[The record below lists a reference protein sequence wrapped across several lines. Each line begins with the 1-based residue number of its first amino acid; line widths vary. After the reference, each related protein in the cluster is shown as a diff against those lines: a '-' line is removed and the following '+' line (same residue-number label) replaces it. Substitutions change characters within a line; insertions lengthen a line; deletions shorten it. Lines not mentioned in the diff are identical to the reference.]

1 MFISIKLT
9 IFMKEIE
16 KRKNCIISEL
26 RNFVHEF
33 ERNELILEDVFRY
46 VSTILI
52 DSGMD
57 SRDVVSIL
65 EDMPYD
71 EVEDII
77 LGIKVNEGW

>member
-1 MFISIKLT
+1 
-9 IFMKEIE
+9 MKEIE

-33 ERNELILEDVFRY
+33 ERNELVLEDVFRY